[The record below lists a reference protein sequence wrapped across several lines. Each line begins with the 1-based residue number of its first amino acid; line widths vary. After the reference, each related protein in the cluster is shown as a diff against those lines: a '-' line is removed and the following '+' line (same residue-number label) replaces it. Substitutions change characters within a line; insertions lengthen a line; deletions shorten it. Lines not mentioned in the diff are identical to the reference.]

1 MPDHRYYTILR
12 TLDKCVNSIVDSLIS
27 KIISTNSLSLVNNTL
42 NLITR
47 NIIKYWFETSDNN
60 GNTSFFCR
68 VK

>member
-12 TLDKCVNSIVDSLIS
+12 TSDKCVNSIVDSLIS

-47 NIIKYWFETSDNN
+47 NIVKYWFETSDNN